1 MDTRDQILTAAID
14 VYGQHGFRGATTRR
28 IADAA
33 GVNEVT
39 VFRHF
44 GSKEA
49 LLAEAIRHAASQ
61 SARIALPAE
70 PADPLADLTT
80 WAQSQLEHL
89 RGRSSIIR
97 TCMSE
102 LGERPEL
109 TGCAA
114 IGPRSA
120 LSELTAYLR
129 ALRAKGR
136 VRSDAPLE
144 AAAAMLLGVLFS
156 DAMSREMLPEMF
168 PPENQ
173 AARSYVSLL
182 LHALG
187 VEHGTDRPATAR
199 APGPPSLPD
208 ATGA

>member
-1 MDTRDQILTAAID
+1 MDTRAQILTAAID

-44 GSKEA
+44 GSKDA

-61 SARIALPAE
+61 SARIVLPVE
-70 PADPLADLTT
+70 PVDPLADLTA

-109 TGCAA
+109 DCAA

-120 LSELTAYLR
+120 LSQLTAYLR

-136 VRSDAPLE
+136 VRSDAPLDV
-144 AAAAMLLGVLFS
+144 AAAMLLGVLFS

-187 VEHGTDRPATAR
+187 MEGATGRPATAR
-199 APGPPSLPD
+199 APAPPSLPD